1 MALNAGW
8 DNELLAIELS
18 DLQDMG
24 YDLSLTGFN
33 EDEIKRLNNI
43 EDTIL
48 NEPID
53 ESRNLLLIECID
65 ERELE
70 KLFEEMKTRGLEC
83 KILS

>member
-24 YDLSLTGFN
+24 YDLSLTGFD

-43 EDTIL
+43 EDTIS

>member
-1 MALNAGW
+1 LALNAGW

-24 YDLSLTGFN
+24 YDLSLTGFD

-43 EDTIL
+43 EDTIS

>member
-1 MALNAGW
+1 LALNADW

-24 YDLSLTGFN
+24 YDLSLTGFD

-43 EDTIL
+43 EDTIS

-53 ESRNLLLIECID
+53 ESRNLLLIECIN